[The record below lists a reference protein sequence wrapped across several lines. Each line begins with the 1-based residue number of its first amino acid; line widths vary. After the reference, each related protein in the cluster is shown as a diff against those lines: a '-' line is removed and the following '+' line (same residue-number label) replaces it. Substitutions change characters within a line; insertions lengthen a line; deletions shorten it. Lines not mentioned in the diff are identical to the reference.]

1 MAEIKK
7 IAKALNG
14 LDKMEDYTRVVNEYL
29 GKGRSVKDC
38 DESLADMLALIL
50 DDLRDF
56 VKENNI
62 EV

>member
-1 MAEIKK
+1 M
-7 IAKALNG
+7 N
-14 LDKMEDYTRVVNEYL
+14 DYTKIVNEYL

-38 DESLADMLALIL
+38 DESQSDMLALIL
-50 DDLRDF
+50 EDLKDY